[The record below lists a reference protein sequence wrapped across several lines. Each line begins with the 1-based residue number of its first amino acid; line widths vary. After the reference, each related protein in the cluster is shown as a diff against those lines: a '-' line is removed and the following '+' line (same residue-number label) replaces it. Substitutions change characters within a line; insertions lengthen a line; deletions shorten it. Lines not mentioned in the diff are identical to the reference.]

1 MTLPGKYYLPHL
13 QTESGHRWNYTQ
25 SPQPCIYGLVKSQS
39 NVKCI
44 FSSQRKAKN
53 LTEKILPPLPG
64 NPQREP
70 CSICS
75 HVIGEQNAR
84 KIGNPAILPRWN
96 ESGRVINPPDKEEE
110 RGVLVTQGSKPGHP
124 FSVDTQGRLQT
135 GGHGSFATR
144 DCPAATVQG
153 VTGGGGGGGVR
164 AGPFSPETGRQP
176 ASSQLPCP
184 NTKMDFIG
192 AARWA

>member
-1 MTLPGKYYLPHL
+1 MLGKLETL
-13 QTESGHRWNYTQ
+13 QFR
-25 SPQPCIYGLVKSQS
+25 
-39 NVKCI
+39 
-44 FSSQRKAKN
+44 
-53 LTEKILPPLPG
+53 
-64 NPQREP
+64 
-70 CSICS
+70 
-75 HVIGEQNAR
+75 
-84 KIGNPAILPRWN
+84 PRWN

-153 VTGGGGGGGVR
+153 VTGGGGGGGGSEQV
-164 AGPFSPETGRQP
+164 PFPQKRGWQP
-176 ASSQLPCP
+176 ASSRLPCP
-184 NTKMDFIG
+184 NAKMDFIG

>member
-13 QTESGHRWNYTQ
+13 QTERESGHRWNYTQ

-39 NVKCI
+39 NVKWI

-53 LTEKILPPLPG
+53 LMEKILPSLPG
-64 NPQREP
+64 NPRRES

-84 KIGNPAILPRWN
+84 KTGNPAIPPRWN
-96 ESGRVINPPDKEEE
+96 EHGRVINPPDKEEE

-135 GGHGSFATR
+135 GGRG
-144 DCPAATVQG
+144 G
-153 VTGGGGGGGVR
+153 VGGGGSEQISFPQKR
-164 AGPFSPETGRQP
+164 GRQP

-184 NTKMDFIG
+184 NAKMDFIG